1 MNNELKGKKYLAV
14 NQKKEGHVMKAAD
27 IKKIAVLGGSGLIG
41 SSWVTFF
48 LWKGL
53 DVNVYDVN
61 ANLLDTARERI
72 DVNLSYLVE
81 KSIVTKEAK
90 EKALRKIFYTKDLP
104 EAFRNA
110 QYIQECAPE
119 RYEPKQELVAALD
132 KYGSPETIF
141 ASSTSG
147 LIITEIAK
155 YSRFPQRCVGA
166 HPYNPP
172 HLIPLVEISKG
183 DKTSADTVQITYDFF
198 KAVGKEP
205 VIMQKEAPGFIS
217 NRLQMAVY
225 REAVDMV
232 IRGVCS
238 VEDVDKALCYG
249 PGLRYA
255 LMGQTLIF
263 HLGGGKGGLKGF
275 QANIGKTAEVWL
287 ADMADWKK
295 WPEGCADVLQA
306 GVDKEIANRSVEEGK
321 TSEEIIRWRNDKLLA
336 LLKILNK
343 I

>member
-1 MNNELKGKKYLAV
+1 
-14 NQKKEGHVMKAAD
+14 MKAAD

-48 LWKGL
+48 LWKGFT
-53 DVNVYDVN
+53 VNVYDIN
-61 ANLLDTARERI
+61 EEFLKTARERI
-72 DVNLSYLVE
+72 GVNLSYLVE
-81 KSIVTKEAK
+81 KGIVSKEARDN
-90 EKALRKIFYTKDLP
+90 ALQKVFYTKDLID
-104 EAFRNA
+104 AFRDV
-110 QYIQECAPE
+110 QFIQECAPE
-119 RYEPKQELVAALD
+119 KYEPKQALVAALD
-132 KYGSPETIF
+132 RDGSKETIF

-155 YSRFPQRCVGA
+155 NSKFPERCVGA

-183 DKTSADTVQITYDFF
+183 QLTSEETVQTTYDFF
-198 KAVGKEP
+198 KLIGKEP

-225 REAVDMV
+225 REAVDLVM
-232 IRGVCS
+232 RGVCS

-255 LMGQTLIF
+255 LMGQNLIF
-263 HLGGGKGGLKGF
+263 HLGGGKDGLKGLLN
-275 QANIGKTAEVWL
+275 NIASTAEVWL

-295 WPEGCADVLQA
+295 WPAGYIDIMQA
-306 GVDKEIANRSVEEGK
+306 GVDKEIAKRTPEEGK
-321 TSEEIIRWRNDKLLA
+321 TIEEITRWRNDKLLA

-343 I
+343 V

>member
-1 MNNELKGKKYLAV
+1 
-14 NQKKEGHVMKAAD
+14 MKAKD

-48 LWKGL
+48 LWKDY

-61 ANLLDTARERI
+61 AGLLKTAEERI
-72 DVNLSYLVE
+72 GANLSYLVE
-81 KSIVTKEAK
+81 KGIITAEKKNKAMGKILYTKE
-90 EKALRKIFYTKDLP
+90 LQ
-104 EAFRNA
+104 EAFRGV
-110 QYIQECAPE
+110 QFVQECAPE
-119 RYEPKQELVAALD
+119 KYEPKQALVAALD
-132 KYGSPETIF
+132 KDGSPEAIF

-147 LIITEIAK
+147 LMITEIAK
-155 YSRFPQRCVGA
+155 YSRYPERCVGA

-183 DKTSADTVQITYDFF
+183 EKTSAETVSVTYDFF
-198 KAVGKEP
+198 KSAGKEP

-225 REAVDMV
+225 REAVDLVM
-232 IRGVCS
+232 RGVCF

-255 LMGQTLIF
+255 LMGQNLIF
-263 HLGGGKGGLKGF
+263 HLGGGKDGLKGLLTH
-275 QANIGKTAEVWL
+275 IGTTAEVWL
-287 ADMADWKK
+287 ADMAAWNK
-295 WPEGCADVLQA
+295 WPAGYADIMQEGVNR
-306 GVDKEIANRSVEEGK
+306 EIANRLPEDGR
-321 TSEEIIRWRNDKLLA
+321 TSEEITRWRNDKLLA

-343 I
+343 V